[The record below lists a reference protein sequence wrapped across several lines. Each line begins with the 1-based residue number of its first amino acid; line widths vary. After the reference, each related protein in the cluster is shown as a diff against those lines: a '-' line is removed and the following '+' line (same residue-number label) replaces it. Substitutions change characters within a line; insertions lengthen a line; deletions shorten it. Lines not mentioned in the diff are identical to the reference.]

1 MVISN
6 LENVKKEIQI
16 TRKGEFA
23 AWIYKD
29 GKLADNIL
37 LVDTLEVIEAFEK
50 NVINLDNM
58 PAEEQEKLIDF
69 ICNNAEVNGN
79 TYNCNG
85 KITNDMNYN
94 IVKIGNYYYA
104 VIMFLLGGDIRG
116 RYTDYLLLKFE
127 DVDDFFSINGKYGFD
142 KVINNEYYADIDIFS
157 NTYEVRSRVEGIYIG
172 EFYEVETGELLK
184 QIKRGIKNGSS
195 RKEQLC

>member
-1 MVISN
+1 MLISN

-23 AWIYKD
+23 AGIYKD
-29 GKLADNIL
+29 GKLADNII
-37 LVDTLEVIEAFEK
+37 LVDALKVIDAFAK

-116 RYTDYLLLKFE
+116 RYTDYLF
-127 DVDDFFSINGKYGFD
+127 
-142 KVINNEYYADIDIFS
+142 
-157 NTYEVRSRVEGIYIG
+157 
-172 EFYEVETGELLK
+172 
-184 QIKRGIKNGSS
+184 
-195 RKEQLC
+195 

>member
-1 MVISN
+1 MLISN

-37 LVDTLEVIEAFEK
+37 LVDTLEVIEAFAK

-69 ICNNAEVNGN
+69 ICDNAEVNGN

-184 QIKRGIKNGSS
+184 QIKRGIKNDSS

>member
-1 MVISN
+1 MLISN

-23 AWIYKD
+23 AGIYKD

-37 LVDTLEVIEAFEK
+37 LVDTLEVIEAFAK

-69 ICNNAEVNGN
+69 ICDNAEVNGN

-104 VIMFLLGGDIRG
+104 VIMFHLGGGIRG

-184 QIKRGIKNGSS
+184 QIKRGIKNDSS
-195 RKEQLC
+195 RKERLC

>member
-1 MVISN
+1 MLISN

-23 AWIYKD
+23 AGIYKD
-29 GKLADNIL
+29 GKLADNII
-37 LVDTLEVIEAFEK
+37 LVDALKVIEAFAK

-195 RKEQLC
+195 R

>member
-1 MVISN
+1 MLISN

-23 AWIYKD
+23 AGIYKD
-29 GKLADNIL
+29 GKLADNII
-37 LVDTLEVIEAFEK
+37 LVDALKVIEAFAK

-69 ICNNAEVNGN
+69 ICNNAEINGN

-104 VIMFLLGGDIRG
+104 VIMFHLGGDTTG

-157 NTYEVRSRVEGIYIG
+157 STYEVRSRVEGIYIG

-184 QIKRGIKNGSS
+184 QIKRGIKNDSS
-195 RKEQLC
+195 QSMVQR